1 MIHGASAE
9 HRSIKATAIAPTQRR
24 PARLGAIV
32 AAAICGVIAIGGW
45 IVQPDGSQMVGLLG
59 LPAATILGYRL
70 AGRVIAA
77 DRQGAAVVGGG
88 FAIGTVLVTDALV
101 VIAMVGESVVDSAD
115 RLAGHDLIELV
126 ADLATDLVTAIA
138 AALFLY
144 LMGALIVGLPVLL
157 VTVPAAMVWAILV
170 RFLAG
175 RGLAR

>member
-1 MIHGASAE
+1 MIHVASAE
-9 HRSIKATAIAPTQRR
+9 HRSITATAITTTQRR
-24 PARLGAIV
+24 SARLGAMV

-77 DRQGAAVVGGG
+77 DRQGAAVVGSGL
-88 FAIGTVLVTDALV
+88 AIGTVLVTDALV
-101 VIAMVGESVVDSAD
+101 VIAMVGELLLDSAD
-115 RLAGHDLIELV
+115 LLAGRGLIEL
-126 ADLATDLVTAIA
+126 AAGLATDIATAIA
-138 AALFLY
+138 TALFLY
-144 LMGALIVGLPVLL
+144 LMGALIVGVPILL
-157 VTVPAAMVWAILV
+157 VTVPAAMAWAILV